1 MIEWFTIA
9 QIVVALLVGLV
20 CLVLGGI
27 GTKPND
33 VSVLGSALVALLL
46 LAQVVISI
54 VAPFAG
60 NAPTG
65 DPVEYWIYLVTALLL
80 PVLAII
86 WALIDRSRWA
96 TVILGVAAITVAV
109 MLYRMQQIWFVQVYT
124 PVV

>member
-9 QIVVALLVGLV
+9 QIVVALLVALL

-27 GTKPND
+27 GSTPND
-33 VSVLGSALVALLL
+33 VTVLGSGFVAVLL
-46 LAQVVISI
+46 LAQIVVSI

-60 NAPTG
+60 NTPTG

-96 TVILGVAAITVAV
+96 TIILGVAAMTVAI

>member
-27 GTKPND
+27 GTRPND
-33 VSVLGSALVALLL
+33 VSVLGSALVAVLL
-46 LAQVVISI
+46 LAQIVVSI

-109 MLYRMQQIWFVQVYT
+109 MLYRMQQIWFVQIYT

>member
-1 MIEWFTIA
+1 MIEWFTLA
-9 QIVVALLVGLV
+9 QIVVALVVGLA
-20 CLVLGGI
+20 CLVLGGL
-27 GTKPND
+27 GTRPND
-33 VSVLGSALVALLL
+33 VSILGSALVIVLL
-46 LAQVVISI
+46 LAQVVVSI
-54 VAPFAG
+54 VAPFAA

-80 PVLAII
+80 PVLAIV

-109 MLYRMQQIWFVQVYT
+109 MLYRMNQIWFVQVYT

>member
-46 LAQVVISI
+46 LAQIVISI

-109 MLYRMQQIWFVQVYT
+109 MLYRMQQIWFVQIYT

>member
-46 LAQVVISI
+46 LAQIVISI

>member
-109 MLYRMQQIWFVQVYT
+109 MLYRMQQIWFVQIYT

>member
-1 MIEWFTIA
+1 MIEWFTNA
-9 QIVVALLVGLV
+9 QIVVALAVGV
-20 CLVLGGI
+20 ISMVLGGL
-27 GTKPND
+27 GRKPND
-33 VSVLGSALVALLL
+33 VAILGSALVIVLL
-46 LAQVVISI
+46 LAQIVVSI

-80 PVLAII
+80 PVLAIV

-109 MLYRMQQIWFVQVYT
+109 MLYRMNQIWFVQVFT

>member
-9 QIVVALLVGLV
+9 QIVVALAVGLV

-27 GTKPND
+27 GTRPND
-33 VSVLGSALVALLL
+33 ASVLGSALVVVLLI
-46 LAQVVISI
+46 AQIVVSI

-60 NAPTG
+60 NTPTG

-80 PVLAII
+80 PVLAIV

-96 TVILGVAAITVAV
+96 TIILGVAAITVAV
-109 MLYRMQQIWFVQVYT
+109 MLYRMQQIWFVQIYDAVG
-124 PVV
+124 

>member
-1 MIEWFTIA
+1 MIEWFTLA
-9 QIVVALLVGLV
+9 QITVALAVGVL

-27 GTKPND
+27 GTPPND
-33 VSVLGSALVALLL
+33 VSVLGSALVAVLL
-46 LAQVVISI
+46 LAQIVVSI

-65 DPVEYWIYLVTALLL
+65 DPVEYWIYLVTALLV
-80 PVLAII
+80 PVFGVV

-109 MLYRMQQIWFVQVYT
+109 MLYRMNQIWFEQVYT

>member
-1 MIEWFTIA
+1 M
-9 QIVVALLVGLV
+9 

-27 GTKPND
+27 GTRPND
-33 VSVLGSALVALLL
+33 VSVLGSALVAVLL
-46 LAQVVISI
+46 LAQIVVSI

-109 MLYRMQQIWFVQVYT
+109 MLYRMQQIWFVQIYT

>member
-46 LAQVVISI
+46 LAQIVISI

-60 NAPTG
+60 NTPTG